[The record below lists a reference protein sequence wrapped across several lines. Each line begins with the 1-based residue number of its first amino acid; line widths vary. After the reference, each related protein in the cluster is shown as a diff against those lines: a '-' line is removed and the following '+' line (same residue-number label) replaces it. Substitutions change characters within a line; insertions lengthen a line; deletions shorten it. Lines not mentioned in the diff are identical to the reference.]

1 MKRQRT
7 STFTLTID
15 YLEESFRLRQI
26 NEIQRLVHISKV
38 WNVLLKM
45 IFLHEIQYRIYINF

>member
-1 MKRQRT
+1 M
-7 STFTLTID
+7 TID

-26 NEIQRLVHISKV
+26 DEIQRLVHISKV

-45 IFLHEIQYRIYINF
+45 IFLYEVQYRI